1 MIEDKIIWIEKNS
14 DILTYYRALDI
25 FTSSSIYGEGFPNVI
40 AEAMSCGIP
49 SVATDVGDSKV
60 IIGNVGKLVSP
71 KNAIAI
77 SDAWEEIL
85 NLNTDEIINL
95 SQKSRERIINNFSID
110 TMATK
115 TKMLLEQII

>member
-1 MIEDKIIWIEKNS
+1 MTANQIIWIQKSS
-14 DILTYYRALDI
+14 DILNFYRALDI

-60 IIGNVGKLVSP
+60 IIGNVGKLVPP
-71 KNAIAI
+71 KNAYAI

-85 NLNTDEIINL
+85 NLNTDEISIV
-95 SQKSRERIINNFSID
+95 SKKSRERIIHNFSID
-110 TMATK
+110 SMATK
-115 TKMLLEQII
+115 TQALLEQII